1 MENRKAVGYLDNVII
16 KPLSVDTLGNVI
28 FTSDGINEIQPNEN
42 QCLAFGY
49 KYNKATGTCRAYN
62 FNPNLTTDITNIS
75 NNVNGIDSDIRTG
88 TQNSQINGDFN
99 TILGNSKNTTILGEK
114 NTINQYVDN
123 SIAIGFSS
131 EVTTSNSIVLGGNN
145 PTDILGERQSI
156 QLMYGKQTDSGGT
169 KASNLNNTGGS
180 FFQIPLNTAIYFHAD
195 ILAVRVGGT
204 DTSGGGL
211 VGDFGSWTER
221 GVAIN
226 KNGVLSIA
234 RERDTVQHSGH
245 TTNWRPTA
253 SVGASGNFYIAV
265 RGHANTIIE
274 WTSNIRL
281 TQMKT
286 SVTL

>member
-1 MENRKAVGYLDNVII
+1 MEKRKAVGYLDNVII
-16 KPLSVDTLGNVI
+16 KPLSIDTLGNVM
-28 FTSDGINEIQPNEN
+28 FTSDGITKIKPNEN
-42 QCLAFGY
+42 QCLAYGY
-49 KYNKATGTCRAYN
+49 NYDKATGTCRAYN
-62 FNPNLTTDITNIS
+62 FKPNYETQVTNIG
-75 NNVNGIDSDIRTG
+75 NKITGIDSDIRRG
-88 TQNSQINGDFN
+88 TQHSQIVGDFN
-99 TILGNSKNTTILGEK
+99 TVLGTSRNTIILGDKNTV
-114 NTINQYVDN
+114 NQYVDN
-123 SIAIGFSS
+123 SIAIGVSA

-156 QLMYGKQTDSGGT
+156 QLMYGKQTTDGST

-180 FFQIPLNTAIYFHAD
+180 YFEIPINTAIYFHAD

-211 VGDFGSWTER
+211 AGDFGSWTER

-226 KNGVLSIA
+226 KNGVLSIS

-253 SVGASGNFYIAV
+253 VVSGTNFGVNV
-265 RGHANTIIE
+265 RGHADTTIE
-274 WTSNIRL
+274 WCCNIRL